1 MPAMDYSRLLGRLR
15 ERGLTQKELAAIVGI
30 SEGQMSQKIQGN
42 YPFKQSEIGSVCDT
56 LGIDHS
62 DIGLY
67 FFTPKVEKSQP
78 IQK

>member
-1 MPAMDYSRLLGRLR
+1 MPTMDYSRLLGRLR
-15 ERGLTQKELAAIVGI
+15 ECGLTQKELAEIIGI

-56 LGIDHS
+56 LGINQT

-67 FFTPKVEKSQP
+67 FFTPKVEKSQL
-78 IQK
+78 ICK